1 MNEEGNGVRKKKEE
15 ERMYEGRMDGGWYLE
30 DHTAAVEV
38 VGVLEESLGLETEIG
53 RTIHDVLEL
62 LSTFKKIVH
71 CAHDNL
77 LGVLEVALDL
87 QHRVSLVGVLV
98 ASDESL
104 ELWDRQV
111 NVVDGTFPLSTVD
124 VVEALEGLLDEAEGD
139 TLWVV
144 VRAHNSTGQVV
155 AAHDDVAKML
165 LGFDAHPV
173 SRLGPLRHLSRDKLA
188 ELSGSSPLEETKR

>member
-1 MNEEGNGVRKKKEE
+1 MKGGVEEDD
-15 ERMYEGRMDGGWYLE
+15 GRRGYLE

-53 RTIHDVLEL
+53 RAIHDVLKL

-98 ASDESL
+98 APDESL

-111 NVVDGTFPLSTVD
+111 NVIEGTFPLSTVD
-124 VVEALEGLLDEAEGD
+124 VAEALEGLLDEAEGD

-144 VRAHNSTGQVV
+144 VRAYNSTGQVV

-165 LGFDAHPV
+165 LVFDAHPSPGLALCV
-173 SRLGPLRHLSRDKLA
+173 TSLETNLQSSLAPPLWKK
-188 ELSGSSPLEETKR
+188 PNVETSYAPAT